1 MSEEQYRHTH
11 PDTEQLILQAAEK
24 EFISKGYE
32 STRTTTIAEK
42 AGVTHAMLHYYFRT
56 KENLFDKVLSTKASE
71 VRRVMLGFIDNEELP
86 LLQRIEQGVR
96 RHFEFLI
103 KNPQL
108 PLFII
113 NELLRKDTKATNFM
127 EISKDTAYDMQTSLQ
142 SSIDAAAAK
151 GECRRLD
158 ARTLMLDIISLN
170 MAPFVG
176 APLIDCIFAISPEKR
191 REFLRERLEENIKTI
206 LNKLQP

>member
-1 MSEEQYRHTH
+1 MSEEQSRHTH

-113 NELLRKDTKATNFM
+113 NELRRKDTKATKFM

-176 APLIDCIFAISPEKR
+176 APLIDCIFAITPEKR